1 MELND
6 FVENFAAQLE
16 NEEGVAITPETK
28 FRDLDEWDSLVALS
42 IIAMVDEKYNTK
54 LTGDEIRTSH
64 TISDLFEKLKSKV
77 A

>member
-16 NEEGVAITPETK
+16 NEEGVTITPETN
-28 FRDLDEWDSLVALS
+28 FRDLAEWDSLVALS

-54 LTGDEIRTSH
+54 LTGDEIRASH
-64 TISDLFEKLKSKV
+64 TISDLYEKLKSKV